1 MQRRIHLAVAATAA
15 FLGLGSSLA
24 LSAQTAPAPSTP
36 AQATTAGQPNARFE
50 GQANVNEV
58 LLDVLVTDKGGNVIV
73 GLNKG
78 DFVVKENGKPVDL
91 TGLTFYSNRHYL
103 EEAKDLTAKTG
114 LEIDRV
120 PESRYFV
127 LFFDDQ
133 KQSSVNSPVLLS
145 QQVQAGIQAKK
156 WVSQNLLPNDFVAVA
171 SYDFKLK
178 IQQDF
183 THDTRLLEA
192 AIDAAIQGK
201 DTEGNWPSRIAAQGD
216 GPSLL
221 ANLPRGNNLRDQ
233 TPRIYDGI
241 RLLADAAGHT
251 TGRKNL
257 ILFTH
262 GFGLINDYGQYIPDV
277 RFYPPMMH
285 ALNHNNVAVYAL
297 DLVPAG
303 ISHPL
308 SNAMNQLA
316 LETGGEYYFD
326 FTNFMTPLQ
335 KVSKENNGYYLLSY
349 GATHATDKAGF
360 QKVTVETTN
369 PEFKVK
375 AREGYQYGKTDA
387 EGRTSR

>member
-1 MQRRIHLAVAATAA
+1 MQRRIRPAFVAVAT
-15 FLGLGSSLA
+15 FLSLGSSLA
-24 LSAQTAPAPSTP
+24 LSARQQSPPP
-36 AQATTAGQPNARFE
+36 AQPADQPSARFQ

-58 LLDVLVTDKGGNVIV
+58 LLDVLVTDKKGNVIV
-73 GLNKG
+73 GLNKN

-91 TGLTFYSNRHYL
+91 TGVTFYSNRHYL
-103 EEAKDLTAKTG
+103 EESKDLTAKTG
-114 LEIDRV
+114 LDIDRV
-120 PESRYFV
+120 PESRYFI

-156 WVSQNLLPNDFVAVA
+156 WVSQNLLPNDYVAIA

-183 THDTRLLEA
+183 THDTRALEA
-192 AIDAAIQGK
+192 AIDAAIQGR
-201 DTEGNWPSRIAAQGD
+201 DTEGNWPSRIAAQAD

-221 ANLPRGNNLRDQ
+221 ANLPRGNDLRDR

-257 ILFTH
+257 VLFTH
-262 GFGLINDYGQYIPDV
+262 GFGTINNFGQYIPDV

-303 ISHPL
+303 ITHPL
-308 SNAMNQLA
+308 ANAMNQLA

-326 FTNFMTPLQ
+326 FTNFLTPLRQ
-335 KVSKENNGYYLLSY
+335 VSKENNGYYLLSY
-349 GATHATDKAGF
+349 GATHAADKGGF

-375 AREGYQYGKTDA
+375 AREGYEYGKTDA
-387 EGRTSR
+387 EGRASR

>member
-24 LSAQTAPAPSTP
+24 LSAQTAPPP
-36 AQATTAGQPNARFE
+36 AQPPAAEQPNARFE

-58 LLDVLVTDKGGNVIV
+58 LLDVLVTDRNGNVIV
-73 GLNKG
+73 GLNKN

-91 TGLTFYSNRHYL
+91 SGVTFYSNRQYL
-103 EEAKDLTAKTG
+103 QEAKDLTAKTG
-114 LEIDRV
+114 LDIDRV
-120 PESRYFV
+120 PESRYFI
-127 LFFDDQ
+127 LCFDDQ
-133 KQSSVNSPVLLS
+133 KQQAVQSPVLLQ

-156 WVSQNLLPNDFVAVA
+156 WVTQNLLPNDFVAVA
-171 SYDFKLK
+171 SYDYKLK

-183 THDTRLLEA
+183 THDTRALEA
-192 AIDAAIQGK
+192 AIDSAVQGK

-221 ANLPRGNNLRDQ
+221 ANLPRGNDLRDQ
-233 TPRIYDGI
+233 TTRIYDGI
-241 RLLADAAGHT
+241 RLLADSAGHV

-262 GFGLINDYGQYIPDV
+262 GFGIINNFGQYIPDV

-303 ISHPL
+303 VTHPL
-308 SNAMNQLA
+308 ANAMNQLA
-316 LETGGEYYFD
+316 METGGEYYFD
-326 FTNFMTPLQ
+326 FTNFLTPLKQ
-335 KVSKENNGYYLLSY
+335 VSKENNGYYLLSY
-349 GATHATDKAGF
+349 GATHGTDKAGF
-360 QKVTVETTN
+360 QKVTVETLN

-387 EGRTSR
+387 EGRAAR